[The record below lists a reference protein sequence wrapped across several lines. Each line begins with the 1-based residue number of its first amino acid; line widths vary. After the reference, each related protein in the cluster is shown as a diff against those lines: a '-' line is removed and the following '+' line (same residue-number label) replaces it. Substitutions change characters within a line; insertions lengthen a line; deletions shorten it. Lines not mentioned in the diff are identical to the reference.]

1 MFLAVVIVEG
11 EKCERREEAVGN
23 KGIIMHRGM

>member
-11 EKCERREEAVGN
+11 EKCERIGEAVGN
-23 KGIIMHRGM
+23 KEIIMHRGM